1 MKVSG
6 TCIRLGDHI
15 NTDLIISGKY
25 KYRTQ
30 DIKELAKFV
39 FEDLD
44 PNLKGRLS
52 VGSIIVA
59 GKNFGCGSSREQA
72 PRVLKAAGVRAIVAE
87 SFARI
92 FFRNAVNVGLPT
104 LVADAE
110 FLGKVRDNGSITVD
124 LVEGKIFDEEKK
136 SETTIKPYPQ
146 FMLEIIKE
154 GGIVEYFKNHGM
166 FPWDTKP
173 PQ

>member
-1 MKVSG
+1 MCVK
-6 TCIRLGDHI
+6 LGDHI

-30 DIKELAKFV
+30 VISELTKFV

-44 PNLKGRLS
+44 PKLKDRLA

-72 PRVLKAAGVRAIVAE
+72 PRVLKAAGVKAIVAE

-92 FFRNAVNVGLPT
+92 FFRNSVNIGLPT
-104 LVADAE
+104 VVATPKFISNVKD
-110 FLGKVRDNGSITVD
+110 GDTISVD
-124 LVEGKIFDEEKK
+124 LVEGKIVD
-136 SETTIKPYPQ
+136 SERKLITDIKPYPQ

-154 GGIVEYFKNHGM
+154 GGISDYYRKYKM
-166 FPWDTKP
+166 FPWDKELH
-173 PQ
+173 

>member
-1 MKVSG
+1 MCVK
-6 TCIRLGDHI
+6 LGDHI

-25 KYRTQ
+25 KYKTQ
-30 DIKELAKFV
+30 VISELTKFV

-44 PNLKGRLS
+44 PKLKDRLA

-72 PRVLKAAGVRAIVAE
+72 PRVLKAAGVKAIVAE

-92 FFRNAVNVGLPT
+92 FFRNSVNIGLPT
-104 LVADAE
+104 VVATPKFISNVKD
-110 FLGKVRDNGSITVD
+110 GDTISVD
-124 LVEGKIFDEEKK
+124 IVEGKIVD
-136 SETTIKPYPQ
+136 SERKLITDIKPYPQ

-154 GGIVEYFKNHGM
+154 GGISDYYRKYKM
-166 FPWDTKP
+166 FPWDKELH
-173 PQ
+173 

>member
-1 MKVSG
+1 MKVTG
-6 TCIRLGDHI
+6 TCVRLGDHI

-44 PNLKGRLS
+44 PHLKEKLS
-52 VGSIIVA
+52 VGSIIAA

-92 FFRNAVNVGLPT
+92 FFRNAVNIGLPT
-104 LVADAE
+104 LVANAQ
-110 FLGKVRDNGSITVD
+110 FLGKVGDNDLIVVD
-124 LVEGKIFDEEKK
+124 LVEGKIFDVEKEL
-136 SETTIKPYPQ
+136 ETTIKPYPQ

-154 GGIVEYFKNHGM
+154 GGIVEYFRNHGM
-166 FPWDTKP
+166 FPWDAKP

>member
-1 MKVSG
+1 MCVK
-6 TCIRLGDHI
+6 LGDHI

-30 DIKELAKFV
+30 VISELTKFV

-44 PNLKGRLS
+44 PKLKDRLA

-72 PRVLKAAGVRAIVAE
+72 PRVLKAAGVKAIVAE

-92 FFRNAVNVGLPT
+92 FFRNSVNIGLPT
-104 LVADAE
+104 VVATPKFISNVKD
-110 FLGKVRDNGSITVD
+110 GDTISVD
-124 LVEGKIFDEEKK
+124 LVEGKIVD
-136 SETTIKPYPQ
+136 SERKLITDIKPYPQ

-154 GGIVEYFKNHGM
+154 GGISEYYRKYKM
-166 FPWDTKP
+166 FPWDKELH
-173 PQ
+173 

>member
-1 MKVSG
+1 MKIVG
-6 TCIRLGDHI
+6 KCVNLGDHI

-30 DIKELAKFV
+30 IISELTKFV

-44 PNLKGRLS
+44 PQLKDRLAIGS
-52 VGSIIVA
+52 VIVA

-92 FFRNAVNVGLPT
+92 FFRNSVNIGLPT
-104 LVADAE
+104 VIALPS
-110 FLGKVRDNGSITVD
+110 FINGVKDGDTITID
-124 LVEGKIFDEEKK
+124 LEKGRVLD
-136 SETTIKPYPQ
+136 SEKELKTDIKPYPT
-146 FMLEIIKE
+146 FMLEIINE
-154 GGIVEYFKNHGM
+154 GGISEYYKKYKI
-166 FPWDTKP
+166 FPWDKKLT
-173 PQ
+173 

>member
-1 MKVSG
+1 MRINGVCVK
-6 TCIRLGDHI
+6 LGDHI

-30 DIKELAKFV
+30 IISELAKYV

-44 PNLKGRLS
+44 PKIKERLA

-72 PRVLKAAGVRAIVAE
+72 PRVLKAAYVKGIIAE

-104 LVADAE
+104 VVASPNFIKE
-110 FLGKVRDNGSITVD
+110 VRDGDTITID
-124 LVEGKIFDEEKK
+124 LVKGRVFNSEKK
-136 SETTIKPYPQ
+136 FETMIKPYPQ
-146 FMLEIIKE
+146 FILEIIKE
-154 GGIVEYFKNHGM
+154 GGITEYYKKYKI
-166 FPWDTKP
+166 FPWDKEFI
-173 PQ
+173 